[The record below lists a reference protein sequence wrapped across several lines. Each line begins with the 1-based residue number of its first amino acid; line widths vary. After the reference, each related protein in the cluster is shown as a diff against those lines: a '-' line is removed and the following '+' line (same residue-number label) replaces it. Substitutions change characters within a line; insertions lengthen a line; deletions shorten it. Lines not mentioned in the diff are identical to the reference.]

1 VNLTRGLAAEW
12 GKHNITVNSICP
24 GYFATE
30 LTEDTLKTES
40 FTQYMQANVP
50 VGRYGKEGELDSTVV
65 YLSSDAS
72 AYVNGVI
79 LPVDGGYTSI

>member
-1 VNLTRGLAAEW
+1 
-12 GKHNITVNSICP
+12 
-24 GYFATE
+24 
-30 LTEDTLKTES
+30 
-40 FTQYMQANVP
+40 MQTNVP

-65 YLSSDAS
+65 YLSSEAS